1 MDRRIIYVFSG
12 LILGSAIGIAVF
24 YGFPSPEAGSGTV
37 GSTRISAE
45 STDVLDIEVEGF
57 SSRPSGPKI
66 GSPAPNFALQDLDG
80 NMVNLEETL
89 GKVVL
94 LNFWATWCGPCRVE
108 MPLFERTYT
117 EFKDE
122 DFVVLAVDFDE
133 PLEAVRVFQEE
144 LNLNFPILLDPGGEV
159 QRAYRVLGYPTSVL
173 INREGMIHAIH
184 VGIMSE
190 AQLDDYLGELGVGE

>member
-12 LILGSAIGIAVF
+12 LILGIAIGVAAF
-24 YGFPSPEAGSGTV
+24 YGFPSSEAGSGTV
-37 GSTRISAE
+37 GSTRISAD
-45 STDVLDIEVEGF
+45 STEVLDIEVEGF
-57 SSRPSGPKI
+57 SSRPSGPKN
-66 GSPAPNFALQDLDG
+66 GSPAPNFSLHDLNG

-108 MPLFERTYT
+108 MPFFERTYA

-122 DFVVLAVDFDE
+122 DFIVLAVDFDE
-133 PLEAVRVFQEE
+133 PVEAVRTFQEE

-173 INREGMIHAIH
+173 IDREGLIHAIH

-190 AQLDDYLGELGVGE
+190 TQLDNYLGELGVGE

>member
-1 MDRRIIYVFSG
+1 MIY
-12 LILGSAIGIAVF
+12 
-24 YGFPSPEAGSGTV
+24 
-37 GSTRISAE
+37 
-45 STDVLDIEVEGF
+45 
-57 SSRPSGPKI
+57 
-66 GSPAPNFALQDLDG
+66 
-80 NMVNLEETL
+80 LEETL

-108 MPLFERTYT
+108 MPFFERTYA

-133 PLEAVRVFQEE
+133 PIEAVRAFKEE

-159 QRAYRVLGYPTSVL
+159 QRTYRVLGYPTSVL
-173 INREGMIHAIH
+173 IDREGLIHAIH
-184 VGIMSE
+184 VGIMTE

>member
-1 MDRRIIYVFSG
+1 MIY
-12 LILGSAIGIAVF
+12 
-24 YGFPSPEAGSGTV
+24 
-37 GSTRISAE
+37 
-45 STDVLDIEVEGF
+45 
-57 SSRPSGPKI
+57 
-66 GSPAPNFALQDLDG
+66 
-80 NMVNLEETL
+80 LEETL

-108 MPLFERTYT
+108 MPFFERTYA

-133 PLEAVRVFQEE
+133 PIEAVRAFQEE

-159 QRAYRVLGYPTSVL
+159 QRTYRVLGYPTSVL
-173 INREGMIHAIH
+173 IDREGLIHAIH
-184 VGIMSE
+184 VGIMTE

>member
-1 MDRRIIYVFSG
+1 VDRRIVYVFSG
-12 LILGSAIGIAVF
+12 LIMGGAIGIAVF
-24 YGFPSPEAGSGTV
+24 YGFPSLEAGSGPV
-37 GSTRISAE
+37 GSTRISDE
-45 STDVLDIEVEGF
+45 PPDVFNTDVEGF

-66 GSPAPNFALQDLDG
+66 GSPAPNFALKDLDG
-80 NMVNLEETL
+80 NMIYLEETH

-108 MPLFERTYT
+108 MPFFERTYA

-133 PLEAVRVFQEE
+133 PIEAVRAFQEE

-159 QRAYRVLGYPTSVL
+159 QRTYRVLGYPTSVL
-173 INREGMIHAIH
+173 IDREGLIHAIH
-184 VGIMSE
+184 VGIMSD
-190 AQLDDYLGELGVGE
+190 AQLDDYLGELGLGE

>member
-1 MDRRIIYVFSG
+1 MDRRIVYVFSG
-12 LILGSAIGIAVF
+12 LIMGGAIGIAVF
-24 YGFPSPEAGSGTV
+24 YGFPSLEAGSGPV
-37 GSTRISAE
+37 GSTRISDE
-45 STDVLDIEVEGF
+45 PPDVFNTDVEGF

-66 GSPAPNFALQDLDG
+66 GSPAPNFALKDLDG
-80 NMVNLEETL
+80 NMIYLEETL

-108 MPLFERTYT
+108 MPFFERTYA

-133 PLEAVRVFQEE
+133 PIEAVRAFQEE

-159 QRAYRVLGYPTSVL
+159 QRTYRVLGYPTSVL
-173 INREGMIHAIH
+173 IDREGLIHAIH
-184 VGIMSE
+184 VGIMSD
-190 AQLDDYLGELGVGE
+190 AQLDDYLGELGLGE

>member
-1 MDRRIIYVFSG
+1 VDRRIIYVFSG

-24 YGFPSPEAGSGTV
+24 YGFPSREAGTETV
-37 GSTRISAE
+37 GSTRTSVDSAE
-45 STDVLDIEVEGF
+45 VLDTKVEGF

-66 GSPAPNFALQDLDG
+66 GSPAPNFALKDLDG
-80 NMVNLEETL
+80 NVVNLEETL

-108 MPLFERTYT
+108 MPFFARTYA

-122 DFVVLAVDFDE
+122 DFIVLAVDFDE
-133 PLEAVRVFQEE
+133 PVEAVRTFQEE
-144 LNLNFPILLDPGGEV
+144 LNLDFPILLDPGGEV
-159 QRAYRVLGYPTSVL
+159 QRTYRVLGYPTSVL
-173 INREGMIHAIH
+173 IDREGMIHAIH

>member
-1 MDRRIIYVFSG
+1 MDRRIVYVFSG
-12 LILGSAIGIAVF
+12 LIIGGAIGIAVF
-24 YGFPSPEAGSGTV
+24 YGFPSLEAGSGPD
-37 GSTRISAE
+37 GSTRISDE
-45 STDVLDIEVEGF
+45 PPDVFNTDVEGF
-57 SSRPSGPKI
+57 SSRPSGPNI
-66 GSPAPNFALQDLDG
+66 GSPAPNFALKDLDG
-80 NMVNLEETL
+80 NMIYLEETL

-108 MPLFERTYT
+108 MPFFERTYA

-133 PLEAVRVFQEE
+133 PIEAVRAFKEE

-159 QRAYRVLGYPTSVL
+159 QRTYRVLGYPTSVL
-173 INREGMIHAIH
+173 IDREGLIHAIH
-184 VGIMSE
+184 VGIMTE